1 MSQSHKDKTKTK
13 TMLYRAPRKA
23 KCWPSKSFPY
33 FRTREVYWAL
43 WWWMWLPISSR
54 WMPGS
59 ALNSEQRQSSSVE
72 RSQVAIH
79 PQIPFSQIK
88 LPPQVHR
95 FTMQP
100 PHRRRDEKDS
110 SVSGRNNFNKKSL
123 LFNYLLFGVGQ
134 QCCLLNR
141 GSNRTNPRLRDA
153 LQ

>member
-110 SVSGRNNFNKKSL
+110 SVSGRETISTKNLCFLIIS
-123 LFNYLLFGVGQ
+123 
-134 QCCLLNR
+134 CLESDSSAVSSIVVAI
-141 GSNRTNPRLRDA
+141 GPTPD
-153 LQ
+153 